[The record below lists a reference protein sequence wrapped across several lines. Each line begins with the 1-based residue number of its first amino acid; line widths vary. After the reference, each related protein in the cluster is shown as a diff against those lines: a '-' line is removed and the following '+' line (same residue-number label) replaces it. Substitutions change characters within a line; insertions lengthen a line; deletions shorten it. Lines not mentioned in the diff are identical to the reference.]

1 MTELQIILLANGAVA
16 LGAAIQG
23 SVGFGMNLIA
33 LPLLLALDD
42 RLVPAPLLIAHLV
55 LVSFLSTIEWRQI
68 DRSIL
73 VPAVVGAVPG
83 TVLGMLALTLMSRDV
98 FVLFTVAVLVG
109 GIAAVAIRAKVPRT
123 PVVTGI
129 VGAVC
134 GLCGTTTSV
143 NGPPLGMLM
152 IGGSHLAAIRSTL
165 AVFLWLSTVFSLVA
179 LYLGGR
185 FTGSTLALAASLV
198 PGTLAGLGISKIVL
212 RALGHRIAP
221 REVLLATSVLATAVF
236 VVKEW
241 VT

>member
-42 RLVPAPLLIAHLV
+42 KLVPAPLLIAHLV
-55 LVSFLSTIEWRQI
+55 LVSFLSTIEWPQI
-68 DRSIL
+68 DRTIL
-73 VPAVVGAVPG
+73 IPAVVGAIPD
-83 TVLGMLALTLMSRDV
+83 TVLGILALTLMSRDA
-98 FVLFTVAVLVG
+98 FVVFTVAVLIG
-109 GIAAVAIRAKVPRT
+109 GIAAGALRAKVLRT
-123 PVVTGI
+123 RGVVGI
-129 VGAVC
+129 VGAIC
-134 GLCGTTTSV
+134 GVCGTTTSV

-152 IGGSHLAAIRSTL
+152 IGGSHLAAIRPTL

-198 PGTLAGLGISKIVL
+198 PGTLAGLGVSKLVL

-221 REVLLATSVLATAVF
+221 RGVLLATSVLATAVF
-236 VVKEW
+236 IVKEW
-241 VT
+241 VI

>member
-1 MTELQIILLANGAVA
+1 MSDLQIILLANGAVA

-33 LPLLLALDD
+33 LPLLMALDE

-55 LVSFLSTIEWRQI
+55 LVAFLSTIEWRQI

-73 VPAVVGAVPG
+73 VPAVIGAIPG
-83 TVLGMLALTLMSRDV
+83 TVLGMLAITLMNRDV
-98 FVLFTVAVLVG
+98 FVAFTAAVLIG
-109 GIAAVAIRAKVPRT
+109 GIAAVAARAKVPRT
-123 PVVTGI
+123 PVVVGV

-165 AVFLWLSTVFSLVA
+165 AVFLLLSTVFSLVA

-185 FTGSTLALAASLV
+185 FTGSTLGLAASLV
-198 PGTLAGLGISKIVL
+198 PGTLAGLGVSKLVL
-212 RALGHRIAP
+212 RAAGHRIAP
-221 REVLLATSVLATAVF
+221 RGVLLVTSLLATAVF

-241 VT
+241 VV